1 MQQPLVKHADT
12 VTRIN
17 VTPIIDVALVLVI
30 ILLITAPMISV
41 SDMEV
46 DLPPAQTLTP
56 EDEVRMSIT
65 LGKDGAVAIDDQ
77 SVPRRNLTS
86 ALSSKLEESKNENIL
101 VVVRADVGVP
111 YKSIKEIL
119 KDTQEAGAKRVAIAT
134 RQRGRM
140 DR

>member
-1 MQQPLVKHADT
+1 VQQPLVKHADT
-12 VTRIN
+12 VKRIN

-46 DLPPAQTLTP
+46 DLPPAQTLNA

-65 LGKDGAVAIDDQ
+65 LGENGEVAIDDEDVLRQ
-77 SVPRRNLTS
+77 NLTA
-86 ALSSKLEESKNENIL
+86 ALSARLAESESKNIL
-101 VVVRADVGVP
+101 VVLRADVGVP

-119 KDTQEAGAKRVAIAT
+119 EDTQEAGAKRIAIAT

-140 DR
+140 DL